1 MLKGIDVSHW
11 IYNKSIYW
19 DAMSESDF
27 VIMKATEGKSYMDPT
42 LPDMASD
49 TKAMLRGYYHYARPE
64 NNIPEMEA
72 KFFVDVVKKVDAIGD
87 CMLILDYEGKALE
100 IADSG
105 KWARQWCDQVYNLT
119 GVKPLIY
126 LSKYGLSK
134 VGKEFEGLDYGL
146 WIADWTTSSPANIA
160 PWKFWA
166 LWQYSVKDID
176 RDYFNGNEEQFK
188 AYCRVN
194 G

>member
-1 MLKGIDVSHW
+1 MLNGIDVSHW
-11 IYNKSIYW
+11 NYNKPVYW
-19 DAMSESDF
+19 QSLDESDF
-27 VIMKATEGKSYMDPT
+27 VIMKATEGRSYIDPT
-42 LPDMASD
+42 LPEMVGD
-49 TKAMLRGYYHYARPE
+49 TKTKLRGYYHYARPE
-64 NNIPEMEA
+64 NNIPELEA
-72 KFFVDVVKKVDAIGD
+72 KWFVNTVKEMDTIGE

-100 IADSG
+100 VADTG
-105 KWARQWCDQVYNLT
+105 KWARQWCDHVYNLT

-146 WIADWTTSSPANIA
+146 WIADWSTSAPANIA

-176 RDYFNGNEEQFK
+176 RDYFNGNADQFK
-188 AYCRVN
+188 AYCRIN